1 MSSANR
7 DLWSLLLRRILQ
19 AIVTICLIVTL
30 LFVGV
35 ELLPGDPAETILG
48 QNATPEAVANMRK
61 AMKLDVPAT
70 ERFFVWVGGVLQG
83 DLGVSM
89 LTDRPIADDFG
100 FRGFNTL
107 FLALFAA
114 VFAIP
119 ISIFLG
125 LVAALRHDTRVD
137 RAICFFSLASIS
149 FPEFFVGYVL
159 ISVFASELHWFPIL
173 SQVSADMPLGERLY
187 RMTLPA
193 VTLSFLV
200 GAYILRVTRATIITI
215 MSKPYIEMAELKGV
229 SRRQR
234 IFKHALANAI
244 GPIANVVA
252 LSLAYMVVGIVVVE
266 VVFTYPGLGQW
277 MVDSVAKHDMNV
289 IQICGLAFGA
299 TYVLLNMTADIVA
312 YLANPRLRYKR

>member
-1 MSSANR
+1 M
-7 DLWSLLLRRILQ
+7 
-19 AIVTICLIVTL
+19 AINV
-30 LFVGV
+30 
-35 ELLPGDPAETILG
+35 LPGDPAEAILG
-48 QNATPEAVANMRK
+48 QNATPEAVANLRQ
-61 AMKLDVPAT
+61 AMKLDVPAS
-70 ERFFVWVGGVLQG
+70 ERFLVWLGDVVQG
-83 DLGVSM
+83 DLGVS
-89 LTDRPIADDFG
+89 TITHRPIADDFA

-107 FLALFAA
+107 FLALYAA
-114 VFAIP
+114 AFAIP
-119 ISIFLG
+119 LSIFLG
-125 LVAALRHDTRVD
+125 LIAALHHDTAVD
-137 RAICFFSLASIS
+137 RTICFLSLASIS

-159 ISVFASELHWFPIL
+159 ISVFATELGWFPIL
-173 SQVSADMPLGERLY
+173 SQVSAEMSLGERLF
-187 RMTLPA
+187 RTALPA

-215 MSKPYIEMAELKGV
+215 MAKPYIEMAELKGV
-229 SRRQR
+229 SRRGR